1 MPNKIHQQLKKL
13 AKEILEMEEPYDYE
27 KVYDATLLLLESLIL
42 IKNTNGFKDNFREN
56 LEKNL
61 DQVGDFIRVKPK
73 SETKRENSNDIE
85 DLPPIVD
92 TTKEII
98 KEIPDTKTPE
108 VDLLKEN
115 SKLLSFERKK
125 ETPVTEKEIKKSL
138 NDKFSKGL
146 QIDLNDRLAFIK
158 HLFDQNTNEYH
169 RAISQIATLQTWEHA
184 QKFISEMIKPD
195 YNQWEGKEQYE
206 IRFLKIVKNNF
217 Q

>member
-27 KVYDATLLLLESLIL
+27 KAYDATLLLLESLIL
-42 IKNTNGFKDNFREN
+42 IKNTNAFKDNFREN

-73 SETKRENSNDIE
+73 SKTKRENSNDIE

-92 TTKEII
+92 TTKEIF

-115 SKLLSFERKK
+115 NKVLSFERKK
-125 ETPVTEKEIKKSL
+125 
-138 NDKFSKGL
+138 
-146 QIDLNDRLAFIK
+146 RL
-158 HLFDQNTNEYH
+158 
-169 RAISQIATLQTWEHA
+169 
-184 QKFISEMIKPD
+184 P
-195 YNQWEGKEQYE
+195 
-206 IRFLKIVKNNF
+206 
-217 Q
+217 

>member
-1 MPNKIHQQLKKL
+1 MPNKIHQKLKKL
-13 AKEILEMEEPYDYE
+13 AEEILEMEEPYDYQ

-61 DQVGDFIRVKPK
+61 DQVGDFIRVKHK

-85 DLPPIVD
+85 DLPHIVD

-98 KEIPDTKTPE
+98 KGIAETKTPE

-138 NDKFSKGL
+138 NDKFS
-146 QIDLNDRLAFIK
+146 
-158 HLFDQNTNEYH
+158 
-169 RAISQIATLQTWEHA
+169 
-184 QKFISEMIKPD
+184 
-195 YNQWEGKEQYE
+195 
-206 IRFLKIVKNNF
+206 
-217 Q
+217 